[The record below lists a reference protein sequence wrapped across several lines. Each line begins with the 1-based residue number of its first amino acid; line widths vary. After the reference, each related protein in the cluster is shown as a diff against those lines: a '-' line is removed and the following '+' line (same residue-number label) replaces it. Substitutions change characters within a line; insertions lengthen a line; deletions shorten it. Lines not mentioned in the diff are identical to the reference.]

1 MRNTPTSL
9 GRRLSASR
17 ALLPAESVWAPVP
30 EEGLCPRPGA
40 QRLAAQA
47 GPFPTVATRAQ
58 PRAHSSRTG
67 WLQGAAGCPARE
79 LPRGVGPSQAQS
91 PHCCPAL
98 PSPAGHTGGCSAK
111 PRRAACMRF
120 CRGWEAEAGWWW
132 GTPRLFTAST
142 VLATSGC
149 SAHSVYKAAG
159 SMPGKWRGISDCCQ
173 QRHHYYY
180 PQQPWVNQGPG
191 GEVTSPGPRGL
202 GCSQSWDGNSGT
214 EWQMPSS
221 LCWLRCTSGCMCR
234 I

>member
-1 MRNTPTSL
+1 MGAGS
-9 GRRLSASR
+9 GRGS
-17 ALLPAESVWAPVP
+17 VP
-30 EEGLCPRPGA
+30 EAWSPKAGCPGWALPNSGHPCPATRPFK
-40 QRLAAQA
+40 QDRLA
-47 GPFPTVATRAQ
+47 
-58 PRAHSSRTG
+58 S
-67 WLQGAAGCPARE
+67 LAAGCPAWE
-79 LPRGVGPSQAQS
+79 LPRDVGPSQAQS
-91 PHCCPAL
+91 PRCCPGL
-98 PSPAGHTGGCSAK
+98 PSPAGHTGGCSAE

-159 SMPGKWRGISDCCQ
+159 SMPARGISDCCQ
-173 QRHHYYY
+173 QCHHYYY

-214 EWQMPSS
+214 ERQMPSS